1 MPSLLRPYIVNSRYY
16 AAKTGDVVIQADDS
30 RKQNDNVTSCFRR
43 LHELIVDA
51 GRQAVPN
58 ETSVEQVKRVDDLQ
72 KSEKAHRR
80 KMKEFQSKKKSARR
94 GGDDR

>member
-1 MPSLLRPYIVNSRYY
+1 
-16 AAKTGDVVIQADDS
+16 VIQADDS
-30 RKQNDNVTSCFRR
+30 RKQNDNVNSCFRR
-43 LHELIVDA
+43 LHDLILEA

-58 ETSVEQVKRVDDLQ
+58 ETSVEQVKRIEDLQ
-72 KSEKAHRR
+72 KSEKVYRR